1 MSSVLNTCMRCRSLR
16 RKLILEF
23 LGRAEA
29 WWEKSAFFFFFS
41 FIYSFFCKNIYGLW
55 KFQQRHLIYFWAFST
70 LKRLKRHPRRVW
82 SLRDDLERNVKNRVN
97 HCVEGTKFGRPR
109 ENLTTKTVAKKMNH
123 LQNVLWGTKVI
134 SDEESTVFR
143 IFSVLGKKPV

>member
-1 MSSVLNTCMRCRSLR
+1 MGKEC
-16 RKLILEF
+16 
-23 LGRAEA
+23 
-29 WWEKSAFFFFFS
+29 FFFFS

-97 HCVEGTKFGRPR
+97 HCVEGTKFGRPS

-123 LQNVLWGTKVI
+123 LQNVFSGTKVI
-134 SDEESTVFR
+134 SGKESTLFR
-143 IFSVLGKKPV
+143 IFSILGKKPVSSCLNCEKQVKNGSFDLFSYE